1 MSDIMLGVLDRS
13 AQSPGED
20 QLRES
25 VDSHD
30 DDHASS
36 QLDMVAEPEPIHG
49 ATPEP
54 DWLRGA
60 KEKLGG
66 CESMANTMADSSP
79 GLETEFRLQ
88 MKCIAATRQLI
99 DDLDASHIPITIMEH
114 EAEFK
119 RLMKQQGPKDI
130 TGHADPIWV
139 NNFFSQHVRAL
150 SNCPSLVCVQP
161 SPRLKA
167 R

>member
-66 CESMANTMADSSP
+66 CESMANAMADSSP

-88 MKCIAATRQLI
+88 MKCIAAMRQLI
-99 DDLDASHIPITIMEH
+99 VDLDASHIPITLMEH

-119 RLMKQQGPKDI
+119 RLMKMQSPKEIGDKFDEKL
-130 TGHADPIWV
+130 TTLT
-139 NNFFSQHVRAL
+139 SSMR
-150 SNCPSLVCVQP
+150 
-161 SPRLKA
+161 PRVMSKSGLMQ
-167 R
+167 